1 MFFNLSHHF
10 SRLKKWDQHEP
21 SALAPVPLHEI
32 MHVWSFHYQFM
43 FVLTHL
49 VDVIAQIT
57 SQKAKL
63 KTSLFPHYTRTE
75 FINCTYITFNI

>member
-1 MFFNLSHHF
+1 
-10 SRLKKWDQHEP
+10 
-21 SALAPVPLHEI
+21 
-32 MHVWSFHYQFM
+32 M

-75 FINCTYITFNI
+75 FINCTYITLTFEQIYAIIINNQ